1 MRNAT
6 LTQLKIK
13 RLPRKL
19 NTRTTP
25 IIQTKGKHR
34 KCKRNKDR
42 TLI

>member
-1 MRNAT
+1 MKNAKCNIN
-6 LTQLKIK
+6 LTKNK

-34 KCKRNKDR
+34 KCKRNKD
-42 TLI
+42 LL